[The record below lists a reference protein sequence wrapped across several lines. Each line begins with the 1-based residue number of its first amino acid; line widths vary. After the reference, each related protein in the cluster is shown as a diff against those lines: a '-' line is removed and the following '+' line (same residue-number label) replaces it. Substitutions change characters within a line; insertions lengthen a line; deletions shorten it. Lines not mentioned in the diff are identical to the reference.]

1 METTITYQYRI
12 KDSTVKK
19 TLIQLSSNVNFVW
32 NFCND
37 VVRRRYKESR
47 FLTDEKLLTSLTKGS
62 SKELLINSQ
71 TIQATFQDLLTKVK
85 KHKK

>member
-47 FLTDEKLLTSLTKGS
+47 FLTDEKLLTSLTKLPALEYWS
-62 SKELLINSQ
+62 
-71 TIQATFQDLLTKVK
+71 
-85 KHKK
+85 